1 MHFHSWHGFISEHL
15 HLKSDDQSR
24 RDEEKKAWIKAIM
37 ERNDRNELEDSDL
50 DDDSD
55 LEEDS
60 D

>member
-1 MHFHSWHGFISEHL
+1 
-15 HLKSDDQSR
+15 
-24 RDEEKKAWIKAIM
+24 M

-60 D
+60 DQKPKFIFKIAHSTVKSLEIFHNAKP